1 MSNKRSYDRLDV
13 MGTVD
18 LKSQGHTY
26 RGYLQNISFT
36 GFGGFSVVTLEKIA
50 PGAAVEFDINIPA
63 LGETLGGLGVV
74 RYLSQVDKHNKG
86 KIFILGVEFTDVN
99 KDIVAHILRKLQIA
113 LSSGPGKGKPHGP
126 VDFIPF

>member
-1 MSNKRSYDRLDV
+1 MSNKRGYDRLDV
-13 MGTVD
+13 IGTVD
-18 LKSQGHTY
+18 LKSRDHAY

-36 GFGGFSVVTLEKIA
+36 GFGGFSVVMLEKIT

-99 KDIVAHILRKLQIA
+99 KDIVTHIIRKLQLA
-113 LSSGPGKGKPHGP
+113 KSSGPGREKPHGP
-126 VDFIPF
+126 IDFIPF